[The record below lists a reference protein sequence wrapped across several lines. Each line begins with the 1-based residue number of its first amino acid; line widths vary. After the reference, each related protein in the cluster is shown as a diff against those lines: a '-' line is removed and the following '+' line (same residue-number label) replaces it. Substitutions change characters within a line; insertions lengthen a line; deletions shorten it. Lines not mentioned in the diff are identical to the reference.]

1 MIVEKKK
8 VFLNERRDDKGTVYD
23 NNDGINWH
31 IQNKTVLRKRLTN
44 TFKPVS
50 HLWLIPCSF
59 HNEVKYGFSLKV
71 FQNDAAQ
78 VREYLCQIVAN
89 IFHIQLASRTHA
101 YKCKC
106 KHRDICTG

>member
-31 IQNKTVLRKRLTN
+31 IQNKTVLRKRSTN
-44 TFKPVS
+44 TFQKPVS

-59 HNEVKYGFSLKV
+59 HNEVKYGFS
-71 FQNDAAQ
+71 
-78 VREYLCQIVAN
+78 
-89 IFHIQLASRTHA
+89 
-101 YKCKC
+101 
-106 KHRDICTG
+106 

>member
-1 MIVEKKK
+1 MREETIKEPSTTKMMESIVAYKIKPCCAS
-8 VFLNERRDDKGTVYD
+8 VQPT
-23 NNDGINWH
+23 
-31 IQNKTVLRKRLTN
+31 RL
-44 TFKPVS
+44 KPVS

-106 KHRDICTG
+106 KCKHRDICTG